1 VSPADI
7 RRLTLDDLPACL
19 DLAADRD
26 WPREEHKWRLLFG
39 VGEVYGIVDDAD
51 VIATTIV
58 TRYGGG
64 AAISMVLVAARHERR
79 GLGSRL
85 MRHVL
90 ERSGDGAVMLYA
102 TELGRPLYERLGF
115 ESVGAATAHVGRWE
129 GAGDQRL
136 SRPATDRDAIAAL
149 DAAVTGLDR
158 RALIVR
164 LPVFAE
170 QVRVVERD
178 GELAGYAATWQ
189 NVDALQVGP
198 VIAAD
203 EEMAR
208 GLITDLVAGDDR
220 PLRVD
225 IGHEWPAL
233 RAWATVH
240 GLAPGSPVTRM
251 AAGGRLPDGD
261 PARHFAPLMQALG

>member
-1 VSPADI
+1 VSQGDI

-26 WPREEHKWRLLFG
+26 WPREEHKWRLLFD
-39 VGEVYGIVDDAD
+39 VGEVYGIVDGEEL
-51 VIATTIV
+51 IATTIV

-90 ERSGDGAVMLYA
+90 ERSGDGSVMLYA

-115 ESVGAATAHVGRWE
+115 ESVGAATAHVGRWD
-129 GAGDQRL
+129 GAVAEPL

-149 DAAVTGLDR
+149 DAAVTGLE
-158 RALIVR
+158 RAALMAR
-164 LPVFAE
+164 LPAFAE

-198 VIAAD
+198 VIATD
-203 EEMAR
+203 EQMAR
-208 GLITDLVAGDDR
+208 ALITDLAAGDDR
-220 PLRVD
+220 RLRVD

-233 RAWATVH
+233 RAWATDH

-251 AAGGRLPDGD
+251 AVGGRLPGGD
-261 PARHFAPLMQALG
+261 PERNFAPLMQALG